1 MLSFQRKDLT
11 LFLCTQYGVRT
22 VIFKS
27 IDRLT
32 PPKTTD
38 C

>member
-11 LFLCTQYGVRT
+11 LFLCTQYGVEQLYL
-22 VIFKS
+22 KD